1 MAKRREDFKTD
12 SEFHKYFW
20 DKEDDFTEDEREVL
34 ELDYKES
41 LENPRKVVSKQS
53 EVEEEIYIEEEKPN
67 GKELDIEIDE
77 DEIHDLE
84 DEQKP
89 SKDNPKRIYSH
100 SGRETAIFSTVP
112 HFAMIPIELL
122 KDPKIRPQPK
132 TLFAIFHSHSQ
143 PKELTNNPVT
153 FVSQKEIAEK
163 SLGCSQNAVSKWT
176 AELSNGGWATIIR
189 LGQGRSNII
198 VLHDYKGKKL
208 SQRQKQF
215 YIERV
220 RALQARYHVRDN

>member
-1 MAKRREDFKTD
+1 MKRQRDFKTD

-20 DKEDDFTEDEREVL
+20 DNEDDFTDEERKIL
-34 ELDYKES
+34 EPEFKES
-41 LENPRKVVSKQS
+41 LKNPRKVVSKQS
-53 EVEEEIYIEEEKPN
+53 EVEEEIYIESEKFN
-67 GKELDIEIDE
+67 DKELDIEIDE

-84 DEQKP
+84 KP
-89 SKDNPKRIYSH
+89 TKDNPKRVYSH

-112 HFAMIPIELL
+112 YFGMIPTELL
-122 KDPKIRPQPK
+122 KDPTIRPQPK
-132 TLFAIFHSHSQ
+132 TLFAVYHSYSH
-143 PKELTNNPVT
+143 PKELTNNPAA

-163 SLGCSQNAVSKWT
+163 SLGCSQNAVSKWA

-198 VLHDYKGKKL
+198 ILHDRKGKKL